1 MAEWTRGSENESR
14 KTRQKLVLYSL
25 LQVKNEAGE
34 QKRGDGR
41 WRGQG

>member
-14 KTRQKLVLYSL
+14 KTRQKLVLYFL
-25 LQVKNEAGE
+25 LKVKNDAGE
-34 QKRGDGR
+34 QKRGDRR